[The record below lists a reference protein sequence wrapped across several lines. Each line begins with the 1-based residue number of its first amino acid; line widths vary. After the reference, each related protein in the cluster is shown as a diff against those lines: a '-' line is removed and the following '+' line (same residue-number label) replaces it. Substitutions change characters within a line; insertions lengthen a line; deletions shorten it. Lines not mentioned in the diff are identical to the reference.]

1 MINILFAGNDKVFD
15 GILTCMLSIFMRTS
29 TREPF
34 SIYILTM
41 DVAHIKPQY
50 RALTEEQAQVL
61 NSVAA
66 DFNPDN
72 RVTRIDVIEE
82 YNACFASCPN
92 ETAYCSPYTLLRL
105 LADDLPQI
113 PDKILYLDADIMFN
127 RDITLL

>member
-41 DVAHIKPQY
+41 DVSHIKPQY

-72 RVTRIDVIEE
+72 RVTRIDVIEK
-82 YNACFASCPN
+82 YNACFASCPS
-92 ETAYCSPYTLLRL
+92 ETA
-105 LADDLPQI
+105 
-113 PDKILYLDADIMFN
+113 
-127 RDITLL
+127 